1 MFPKISVKKPY
12 TVFVGVVL
20 VIVLGIVSMTKMTTD
35 LFPNMNLPY
44 ALVITAYPG
53 ASPEEVESTVTAPV
67 EAQMATTSNIKNI
80 SSMSYNSY
88 SIVILEYEQSANM
101 DSVVIEMQQK
111 LDQLKGT
118 WNDTV
123 GSPMIMQLD
132 PSMLPVMV
140 ASVDVEGMDS
150 LELSEYVDNKLVPY
164 LESVEGVASVST
176 VGSVKENIQ
185 ITLKEDEIEK
195 INEEVKA
202 AIEDKFVDAQ
212 KEIDDSRKELEDG
225 QDTLNEKKE
234 ELAAQI
240 ADNSNQVVNGK
251 IQAYVGESKLDTT
264 LTDLNTSKSTLEQT
278 IKRLNDTY
286 EQAKGLE
293 QKRDQLQQLLDM
305 TYGLD
310 DATFSQVSGGM
321 FSSRAE
327 AEKKLAEIQGYLD
340 QINSGLAESG
350 ALLAT
355 LKINTPLRNYDD
367 IPAVVGELTKVLAQV
382 NSGITAVNQG
392 KEQVNSGKATLD
404 DAYKALTEGQI
415 LGVMEISG
423 AQTQILLGQMALE
436 NGQTQLDSAKESAL
450 SQADVTNILTVDM
463 LTNLIIAQNFEM
475 PAGYINQNETQYLVT
490 VGDDINTVEDL
501 EDVILIDMGLEGV
514 DPIHLSDVAD
524 VVVVDNSADSYS
536 KINGNPAIMLSI
548 EKQTGYATGDVTDR
562 LLDKF
567 EEYEETEEG
576 LNMAVLMNQG
586 VYIDIIVMSVIQNML
601 IGALLAVIIL
611 IVFLKD
617 YKSTFIIACSI
628 PLSVVFA
635 IVLMYFS
642 NITLNMI
649 SLSGLAL
656 GIGMLV
662 DNSIV
667 VIENIYRIRK
677 EGGAVKYAAVV
688 GTDQVTGAIVAST
701 ITTVCVFL
709 PIVFV
714 DGLTKQLFVD
724 LALTILY
731 TLGASLIVALTF
743 VPMMASVIIKDGE
756 EKPTPLFDK
765 IRDWYETL
773 VARFL
778 KGKVLVLLLAIV
790 LLAVSIF
797 AAYQRGFSFINMD
810 IETDQISLSI
820 GPREDQTLTED
831 ELRALCDEATEIMMD
846 IDGIETIGVML
857 GGESALSL
865 FGGSSD
871 SASYYILLDENTK
884 RKSSEIV
891 DEILQKTSV
900 LDCEVTATTSSND
913 YSAFFG
919 SGLSIYVK
927 GRDLDKIQE
936 YAAQV
941 AEIVENTE
949 GTTDV
954 EAGLDNTTP
963 SLKIHV
969 DKDKAM
975 EYKMTVAQVF
985 SLVMTK
991 IASTTSST
999 SISTETKDLSVYLQ
1013 SEEQSEATLAD
1024 LKKMTFTYVN
1034 DEGVEEKVRL
1044 SRIAT
1049 FEDTETLSVI
1059 NRDAQTKYIAITA
1072 NIDENHNITKVSNE
1086 VKKELDKIDLPSGY
1100 SIEMTGEDEMIYD
1113 AMKQLG
1119 LMLAL
1124 AIILI
1129 YLVMVAQFQSL
1140 LSPFIIMFT
1149 LPLAFTGGF
1158 MALFLSGQEISVIAM
1173 LGFVMLA
1180 GIIVNNGIV
1189 MVDYINQLR
1198 REGMDK
1204 KEAIAKAAATRLR
1217 PILMTTLTTVIS
1229 MFPMALGIG
1238 DGSAMMQPMAIT
1250 MIGGLVYGTLMT
1262 LIVVPCIY
1270 DLLNSNKSMVEED
1283 FMNEGNQEVALQFE
1297 QSNAGGEA

>member
-118 WNDTV
+118 WNESV

-212 KEIDDSRKELEDG
+212 KEIDDAKKELEDG
-225 QDTLNEKKE
+225 QDTLDEKKE

-264 LTDLNTSKSTLEQT
+264 LTDLNTNKTTLEQT
-278 IKRLNDTY
+278 IDGLNKLY
-286 EQAKGLE
+286 AAAKQAESARDGLA
-293 QKRDQLQQLLDM
+293 QLLAM
-305 TYGLD
+305 APMVD
-310 DATFSQVSGGM
+310 DATFIQMSGGM
-321 FSSRAE
+321 TKEQAQ
-327 AEKKLAEIQGYLD
+327 AAYDQANDGLN
-340 QINSGLAESG
+340 QINAQIAAMGPALA
-350 ALLAT
+350 AM
-355 LKINTPLRNYDD
+355 KITVKDYND
-367 IPAVVGELTKVLAQV
+367 IPAAVGELTKVLAQV

-501 EDVILIDMGLEGV
+501 EDVILIDMGLDGV

-586 VYIDIIVMSVIQNML
+586 VYIDIIVMSVVQNML

-773 VARFL
+773 VTKFL
-778 KGKVLVLLLAIV
+778 KGKVLVLLLAII

-857 GGESALSL
+857 GGGSALSL
-865 FGGSSD
+865 FGGD
-871 SASYYILLDENTK
+871 SEDASYYIILDENTK

-900 LDCEVTATTSSND
+900 LDCEVKATTSSND

-936 YAAQV
+936 YAAEV

-949 GTTDV
+949 GTTNV
-954 EAGLDNTTP
+954 QAGLDNTTP

-985 SLVMTK
+985 GIVMTK

-1034 DEGVEEKVRL
+1034 DEGKEEQVRL

-1072 NIDENHNITKVSNE
+1072 DIDEDHNITKVSNE
-1086 VKKELDKIDLPSGY
+1086 VNKKLDKLELPNGY

-1270 DLLNSNKSMVEED
+1270 DMLNSNKSMVEED

>member
-20 VIVLGIVSMTKMTTD
+20 IIVLGIVSMTKMTTD

-111 LDQLKGT
+111 LDQLKGS
-118 WNDTV
+118 WNETV

-185 ITLKEDEIEK
+185 ITLKEDEIEE

-212 KEIDDSRKELEDG
+212 KEIDDAKKELEDG

-264 LTDLNTSKSTLEQT
+264 LTDLNTNKTTLEQT
-278 IKRLNDTY
+278 IDGLNKLY
-286 EQAKGLE
+286 AAAKQAEAARDGLA
-293 QKRDQLQQLLDM
+293 QLLEM
-305 TYGLD
+305 APMMD
-310 DATFSQVSGGM
+310 DATFMQVSGGM
-321 FSSRAE
+321 TKEQAQ
-327 AEKKLAEIQGYLD
+327 AAYDQANDGLN
-340 QINSGLAESG
+340 QINAQIATMGPALA
-350 ALLAT
+350 A
-355 LKINTPLRNYDD
+355 LKITVKDYND
-367 IPAVVGELTKVLAQV
+367 IPKAVGELTKVLAQV

-450 SQADVTNILTVDM
+450 SQADVTSILTVDM

-501 EDVILIDMGLEGV
+501 EDVILIDMGLDGV

-586 VYIDIIVMSVIQNML
+586 VYIDIIVMSVVQNML

-628 PLSVVFA
+628 PLSVIFA

-677 EGGAVKYAAVV
+677 EGGTVKYASVV

-714 DGLTKQLFVD
+714 EGLTKQLFVD

-773 VARFL
+773 VAKFL
-778 KGKVLVLLLAIV
+778 KGKVLVLLLAI
-790 LLAVSIF
+790 LLLVISIF

-857 GGESALSL
+857 GGGSALSL
-865 FGGSSD
+865 FGGGSED
-871 SASYYILLDENTK
+871 ASYYILLDENTK

-900 LDCEVTATTSSND
+900 LDCEVNATTSSND

-936 YAAQV
+936 YAAEV

-949 GTTDV
+949 GTTNV
-954 EAGLDNTTP
+954 QAGLDNTTP

-985 SLVMTK
+985 GIVMTK

-1034 DEGVEEKVRL
+1034 DEGKEEQVRL

-1072 NIDENHNITKVSNE
+1072 DIDEDHNITKVSNE
-1086 VKKELDKIDLPSGY
+1086 VNKKLDKLELPNGY
-1100 SIEMTGEDEMIYD
+1100 SVEMTGEDEMIYD

-1262 LIVVPCIY
+1262 LVVVPCIY

>member
-185 ITLKEDEIEK
+185 ITLKEDEIER

-264 LTDLNTSKSTLEQT
+264 LTDLNTNKTTLEQT
-278 IKRLNDTY
+278 IDGLNKLY
-286 EQAKGLE
+286 AAAKQAESARDGLA
-293 QKRDQLQQLLDM
+293 QLLAM
-305 TYGLD
+305 APMVD
-310 DATFSQVSGGM
+310 DATFMQMSGGM
-321 FSSRAE
+321 TKEQAQ
-327 AEKKLAEIQGYLD
+327 AAYDQAQAGLD
-340 QINSGLAESG
+340 QINAQIAAMGPALA
-350 ALLAT
+350 A
-355 LKINTPLRNYDD
+355 LKITVKDYND
-367 IPAVVGELTKVLAQV
+367 IPKAVGELTKVLAQV

-450 SQADVTNILTVDM
+450 SQADVSNILTVDM

-586 VYIDIIVMSVIQNML
+586 VYIDIIVMSVVQNML

-773 VARFL
+773 VTKFL
-778 KGKVLVLLLAIV
+778 KGKVLVLLLAIL

-936 YAAQV
+936 YAAEV

-1113 AMKQLG
+1113 AMKQLA
-1119 LMLAL
+1119 LMLIL

-1270 DLLNSNKSMVEED
+1270 DMLNSNKSMVEED

>member
-185 ITLKEDEIEK
+185 ITLKEDEIEE

-251 IQAYVGESKLDTT
+251 IQAYVGESKLDST
-264 LTDLNTSKSTLEQT
+264 LTELNTSKTTLEQT
-278 IKRLNDTY
+278 IN
-286 EQAKGLE
+286 GL
-293 QKRDQLQQLLDM
+293 DQLYAAAMQAEDAKRQLEPLYLM
-305 TYGLD
+305 AQGMD
-310 DATFSQVSGGM
+310 DATFLQATGM
-321 FSSRAE
+321 ERSFVIESY
-327 AEKKLAEIQGYLD
+327 EKADEGLK
-340 QINSGLAESG
+340 QINAQIATMAPALA
-350 ALLAT
+350 A
-355 LKINTPLRNYDD
+355 LKITINDYHD
-367 IPAVVGELTKVLAQV
+367 IPKAKAELTKTLAQV
-382 NSGITAVNQG
+382 NTGISAVNQG
-392 KEQVNSGKATLD
+392 KEQVSAGKTTLD

-450 SQADVTNILTVDM
+450 SQADVSNILTVDM

-501 EDVILIDMGLEGV
+501 EDVILIDMGLDGV

-586 VYIDIIVMSVIQNML
+586 VYIDIIVMSVVQNML

-773 VARFL
+773 VTKFL
-778 KGKVLVLLLAIV
+778 KGKVLVLLLAIL

-857 GGESALSL
+857 GGGSALSL
-865 FGGSSD
+865 FGGGSED
-871 SASYYILLDENTK
+871 ASYYIILDENTK

-900 LDCEVTATTSSND
+900 LDCEVKATTSSND

-936 YAAQV
+936 YAAEV

-949 GTTDV
+949 GTTNV
-954 EAGLDNTTP
+954 QAGLDNTTP

-985 SLVMTK
+985 GIVMTK

-1034 DEGVEEKVRL
+1034 DEGKEEQVRL

-1072 NIDENHNITKVSNE
+1072 DIDEDHNITKVSNE
-1086 VKKELDKIDLPSGY
+1086 VNKKLDKLELPSGY

-1270 DLLNSNKSMVEED
+1270 DMLNSNKSMVEED
-1283 FMNEGNQEVALQFE
+1283 FMNEGNKDNQELALQFDG
-1297 QSNAGGEA
+1297 STGGEA

>member
-20 VIVLGIVSMTKMTTD
+20 IIVLGIVSMTKMTTD

-88 SIVILEYEQSANM
+88 SIVILEYEQAANM

-185 ITLKEDEIEK
+185 ITLKEDEIEE

-212 KEIDDSRKELEDG
+212 KEIDDAKKELEDG

-264 LTDLNTSKSTLEQT
+264 LTDLNTNKATLEQT
-278 IKRLNDTY
+278 IDGLNKLY
-286 EQAKGLE
+286 AAAKQAEAARDGLG
-293 QKRDQLQQLLDM
+293 QLLAM
-305 TYGLD
+305 APMMD
-310 DATFSQVSGGM
+310 DATFMQVSGGM
-321 FSSRAE
+321 TKEQAQ
-327 AEKKLAEIQGYLD
+327 AAYDQANDGLN
-340 QINSGLAESG
+340 QINAQIAAMGPALA
-350 ALLAT
+350 A
-355 LKINTPLRNYDD
+355 LKITVKDYND
-367 IPAVVGELTKVLAQV
+367 IPKAVGELTKVLAQV

-450 SQADVTNILTVDM
+450 SQADVSNILTVDM

-501 EDVILIDMGLEGV
+501 EDVILIDMGLDGV

-536 KINGNPAIMLSI
+536 RINGNPAIMLSI

-586 VYIDIIVMSVIQNML
+586 VYIDIIVMSVVQNML

-778 KGKVLVLLLAIV
+778 KGKVLVLLLAIL

-857 GGESALSL
+857 GGGSALSL
-865 FGGSSD
+865 FGGD
-871 SASYYILLDENTK
+871 SEDASYYILLDENTK

-900 LDCEVTATTSSND
+900 LDCEVKATTSSND

-936 YAAQV
+936 YAAEV
-941 AEIVENTE
+941 AKIVEETE
-949 GTTDV
+949 GTTNV
-954 EAGLDNTTP
+954 QAGLDNTTP

-985 SLVMTK
+985 GLVMTK

-1034 DEGVEEKVRL
+1034 DEGKEEQVRL

-1072 NIDENHNITKVSNE
+1072 DIDEDHNITKVSNE
-1086 VKKELDKIDLPSGY
+1086 VNKKLDKLELPNGY

-1204 KEAIAKAAATRLR
+1204 KEAIARAAATRLR

-1262 LIVVPCIY
+1262 LVVVPCIY

>member
-185 ITLKEDEIEK
+185 ITLKEDEIEE

-251 IQAYVGESKLDTT
+251 IQAYVGESKLDST
-264 LTDLNTSKSTLEQT
+264 LTELNTSKTTLEQT
-278 IKRLNDTY
+278 IN
-286 EQAKGLE
+286 GL
-293 QKRDQLQQLLDM
+293 DQLYAAAMQAEDAKRQLEPLYLM
-305 TYGLD
+305 AQGMD
-310 DATFSQVSGGM
+310 DATFLQATGM
-321 FSSRAE
+321 ERSFVIESY
-327 AEKKLAEIQGYLD
+327 EKADEGLK
-340 QINSGLAESG
+340 QINAQIATMAPALA
-350 ALLAT
+350 A
-355 LKINTPLRNYDD
+355 LKITINDYHD
-367 IPAVVGELTKVLAQV
+367 IPKAKAELTKTLAQV
-382 NSGITAVNQG
+382 NTGISAVNQG
-392 KEQVNSGKATLD
+392 KEQVSAGKTTLD

-501 EDVILIDMGLEGV
+501 EDVILIDMGLDGV

-900 LDCEVTATTSSND
+900 LDCEVKATTSSND

-936 YAAQV
+936 YAAEV

-949 GTTDV
+949 GTTNV
-954 EAGLDNTTP
+954 QAGLDNTTP

-985 SLVMTK
+985 GIVMTK

-1034 DEGVEEKVRL
+1034 DEGKEEQVRL

-1072 NIDENHNITKVSNE
+1072 DIDEDHNITKVSNE
-1086 VKKELDKIDLPSGY
+1086 VNKKLDKLELPNGY

-1283 FMNEGNQEVALQFE
+1283 FMNEGNKDNQELALQFDG
-1297 QSNAGGEA
+1297 STGGEA

>member
-185 ITLKEDEIEK
+185 ITLKEDEIER

-264 LTDLNTSKSTLEQT
+264 LTDLNTSKDTLEKAIT
-278 IKRLNDTY
+278 GLNQLY
-286 EQAKGLE
+286 EGAKAL
-293 QKRDQLQQLLDM
+293 DQLLAM
-305 TYGLD
+305 APIMD
-310 DATFSQVSGGM
+310 DATFEAVAKMSK
-321 FSSRAE
+321 AE
-327 AEKKLAEIQGYLD
+327 AQKKRDEIDVQIAKLGTQLAAFNITL
-340 QINSGLAESG
+340 NSV
-350 ALLAT
+350 
-355 LKINTPLRNYDD
+355 DD
-367 IPAVVGELTKVLAQV
+367 IPAAVGELTKVLAQV

-501 EDVILIDMGLEGV
+501 EDVILIDMGLDGV

-586 VYIDIIVMSVIQNML
+586 VYIDIIVMSVVQNML

-773 VARFL
+773 VAKFL

-820 GPREDQTLTED
+820 GPREDQTLSEE

-900 LDCEVTATTSSND
+900 LDCEVKATTSSND

-1034 DEGVEEKVRL
+1034 DEGKEEQVRL

>member
-20 VIVLGIVSMTKMTTD
+20 VIVLGIVSMTRMTTD

-185 ITLKEDEIEK
+185 ITLKEDEIEE

-212 KEIDDSRKELEDG
+212 KEIDDAKKELEDG

-251 IQAYVGESKLDTT
+251 IQAYVGESKLDST
-264 LTDLNTSKSTLEQT
+264 LTELNTSKTTLEQT
-278 IKRLNDTY
+278 IN
-286 EQAKGLE
+286 GL
-293 QKRDQLQQLLDM
+293 DQLYAAAMQAEEAKRQLEPLYLM
-305 TYGLD
+305 AQGMD
-310 DATFSQVSGGM
+310 DATFLQATGM
-321 FSSRAE
+321 ERSFVIDSY
-327 AEKKLAEIQGYLD
+327 EKADAGLKEINARIATMAPALA
-340 QINSGLAESG
+340 A
-350 ALLAT
+350 
-355 LKINTPLRNYDD
+355 LKITINDYHD
-367 IPAVVGELTKVLAQV
+367 IPKAKAELTKTLAQV
-382 NSGITAVNQG
+382 NTGITAVNQG

-450 SQADVTNILTVDM
+450 SQADVSNILTVDM

-501 EDVILIDMGLEGV
+501 EDVILIDMGLDGV

-586 VYIDIIVMSVIQNML
+586 VYIDIIVMSVVQNML

-677 EGGAVKYAAVV
+677 EGGSVKYASVV

-773 VARFL
+773 VAKFL

-790 LLAVSIF
+790 LLAVSVF

-857 GGESALSL
+857 GGGSALSL
-865 FGGSSD
+865 FGGGSD
-871 SASYYILLDENTK
+871 NASYYILLDENTK

-900 LDCEVTATTSSND
+900 LDCEVNATTSSND

-936 YAAQV
+936 YAAEV

-949 GTTDV
+949 GTTNV
-954 EAGLDNTTP
+954 QAGLDNTTP

-985 SLVMTK
+985 GIVMTK

-1034 DEGVEEKVRL
+1034 DEGKEEQVRL

-1072 NIDENHNITKVSNE
+1072 DIDENHNITKVSNE
-1086 VKKELDKIDLPSGY
+1086 VNKKLDKLDLPNGY
-1100 SIEMTGEDEMIYD
+1100 SVEMTGEDEMIYD

-1204 KEAIAKAAATRLR
+1204 KEAIARAAATRLR

-1262 LIVVPCIY
+1262 LVVVPCIY
-1270 DLLNSNKSMVEED
+1270 DILNSNKSMVEED

>member
-20 VIVLGIVSMTKMTTD
+20 IIVLGIVSMTKMTTD

-185 ITLKEDEIEK
+185 ITLKEDEIEE

-212 KEIDDSRKELEDG
+212 KEIDDAKKELEDG

-264 LTDLNTSKSTLEQT
+264 LTDLNTSKDTLEKA
-278 IKRLNDTY
+278 ISGLNQLY
-286 EQAKGLE
+286 EGAKAL
-293 QKRDQLQQLLDM
+293 DQLLAM
-305 TYGLD
+305 APIMD
-310 DATFSQVSGGM
+310 DATFEAVAKMSK
-321 FSSRAE
+321 AE
-327 AEKKLAEIQGYLD
+327 AQKKRDEIDVQVAKLGTQLAAFNITL
-340 QINSGLAESG
+340 NSV
-350 ALLAT
+350 
-355 LKINTPLRNYDD
+355 DD
-367 IPAVVGELTKVLAQV
+367 IPAAVGELTKVLAQV

-450 SQADVTNILTVDM
+450 SQADVSNILTVDM

-536 KINGNPAIMLSI
+536 RINGNPAIMLSI

-586 VYIDIIVMSVIQNML
+586 VYIDIIVMSVVQNML

-773 VARFL
+773 VTKFL
-778 KGKVLVLLLAIV
+778 KGKVLVLLLAIL

-857 GGESALSL
+857 GGGSALSL
-865 FGGSSD
+865 FGGD
-871 SASYYILLDENTK
+871 SEDASYYIILDENTK

-900 LDCEVTATTSSND
+900 LDCEVKATTSSND

-936 YAAQV
+936 YAAEV

-949 GTTDV
+949 GTTNV
-954 EAGLDNTTP
+954 QAGLDNTTP

-985 SLVMTK
+985 GLVMTK

-1034 DEGVEEKVRL
+1034 DEGKEEQVRL

-1072 NIDENHNITKVSNE
+1072 DIDEDHNITKVSNE
-1086 VKKELDKIDLPSGY
+1086 VNKKLDKLELPNGY

-1204 KEAIAKAAATRLR
+1204 KEAIARAAATRLR

-1262 LIVVPCIY
+1262 LVVVPCIY

>member
-185 ITLKEDEIEK
+185 ITLKEDEIEE

-251 IQAYVGESKLDTT
+251 IQAYVGESKLDST
-264 LTDLNTSKSTLEQT
+264 LTELNTSKTTLEQT
-278 IKRLNDTY
+278 IN
-286 EQAKGLE
+286 GL
-293 QKRDQLQQLLDM
+293 DQLYAAAMQAEDAKRQLEPLYLM
-305 TYGLD
+305 AQGMD
-310 DATFSQVSGGM
+310 DATFLQATGM
-321 FSSRAE
+321 ERSFVIESY
-327 AEKKLAEIQGYLD
+327 EKADEGLK
-340 QINSGLAESG
+340 QINAQIATMAPALA
-350 ALLAT
+350 A
-355 LKINTPLRNYDD
+355 LKITINDYHD
-367 IPAVVGELTKVLAQV
+367 IPKAKAELTKTLAQV
-382 NSGITAVNQG
+382 NTGISAVNQG
-392 KEQVNSGKATLD
+392 KEQVSAGKTTLD

-501 EDVILIDMGLEGV
+501 EDVILIDMGLDGV

-900 LDCEVTATTSSND
+900 LDCEVKATTSSND

-936 YAAQV
+936 YAAEV

-949 GTTDV
+949 GTTNV
-954 EAGLDNTTP
+954 QAGLDNTTP

-985 SLVMTK
+985 GIVMTK

-1034 DEGVEEKVRL
+1034 DEGKEEQVRL

-1270 DLLNSNKSMVEED
+1270 DMLNSNKSMVEED

>member
-185 ITLKEDEIEK
+185 ITLKEDEIEE

-212 KEIDDSRKELEDG
+212 KEIDDAKKELEDG

-264 LTDLNTSKSTLEQT
+264 LTDLNTNKATLEQT
-278 IKRLNDTY
+278 IDGLNKLY
-286 EQAKGLE
+286 AAAKQAEAARDGLA
-293 QKRDQLQQLLDM
+293 QLLAM
-305 TYGLD
+305 APMMD
-310 DATFSQVSGGM
+310 DATFMQVSGGM
-321 FSSRAE
+321 TKEQAQ
-327 AEKKLAEIQGYLD
+327 AAYDQANDGLN
-340 QINSGLAESG
+340 QINAQIAAMGPALA
-350 ALLAT
+350 A
-355 LKINTPLRNYDD
+355 LKITVKDYND
-367 IPAVVGELTKVLAQV
+367 IPKAVGELTKVLAQV

-450 SQADVTNILTVDM
+450 SQADVSNILTVDM

-501 EDVILIDMGLEGV
+501 EDVILIDMGLDGV

-586 VYIDIIVMSVIQNML
+586 VYIDIIVMSVVQNML

-677 EGGAVKYAAVV
+677 EGGSVKYASVV

-773 VARFL
+773 VAKFL

-790 LLAVSIF
+790 LLVISVF

-857 GGESALSL
+857 GGGSALSL
-865 FGGSSD
+865 FGGGSED
-871 SASYYILLDENTK
+871 ASYYILLDENTK

-900 LDCEVTATTSSND
+900 LDCEVNATTSSND

-949 GTTDV
+949 GTTNV
-954 EAGLDNTTP
+954 QAGLDNTTP

-985 SLVMTK
+985 GIVMTK

-1034 DEGVEEKVRL
+1034 DEGKEEQVRL

-1072 NIDENHNITKVSNE
+1072 DIDEDHNITKVSNE
-1086 VKKELDKIDLPSGY
+1086 VNKKLDKLELPNGY
-1100 SIEMTGEDEMIYD
+1100 SVEMTGEDEMIYD

-1262 LIVVPCIY
+1262 LVVVPCIY
-1270 DLLNSNKSMVEED
+1270 DILNSNKSMVEED

>member
-185 ITLKEDEIEK
+185 ITLKEDEIEE

-212 KEIDDSRKELEDG
+212 KEIDDAKKELEDG

-264 LTDLNTSKSTLEQT
+264 LTDLNTNKATLEQT
-278 IKRLNDTY
+278 IDGLNKLY
-286 EQAKGLE
+286 AAAKQAEAARDGLA
-293 QKRDQLQQLLDM
+293 QLLAM
-305 TYGLD
+305 APMMD
-310 DATFSQVSGGM
+310 DATFMQVSGGM
-321 FSSRAE
+321 TKEQAQ
-327 AEKKLAEIQGYLD
+327 AAYDQANDGLN
-340 QINSGLAESG
+340 QINAQIAAMGPALA
-350 ALLAT
+350 A
-355 LKINTPLRNYDD
+355 LKITVKDYND
-367 IPAVVGELTKVLAQV
+367 IPKAVGELTKVLAQV

-450 SQADVTNILTVDM
+450 SQADVSNILTVDM

-501 EDVILIDMGLEGV
+501 EDVILIDMGLDGV

-586 VYIDIIVMSVIQNML
+586 VYIDIIVMSVVQNML

-677 EGGAVKYAAVV
+677 EGGSVKYASVV

-773 VARFL
+773 VAKFL

-790 LLAVSIF
+790 LLVISVF

-857 GGESALSL
+857 GGGSALSL
-865 FGGSSD
+865 FGGGSED
-871 SASYYILLDENTK
+871 ASYYILLDENTK

-900 LDCEVTATTSSND
+900 LDCEVNATTSSND

-936 YAAQV
+936 YAAEV

-949 GTTDV
+949 GTTNV
-954 EAGLDNTTP
+954 QAGLDNTTP

-985 SLVMTK
+985 GIVMTK

-1034 DEGVEEKVRL
+1034 DEGKEEQVRL

-1072 NIDENHNITKVSNE
+1072 DIDEDHNITKVSNE
-1086 VKKELDKIDLPSGY
+1086 VNKKLDKLELPNGY
-1100 SIEMTGEDEMIYD
+1100 SVEMTGEDEMIYD

-1262 LIVVPCIY
+1262 LVVVPCIY
-1270 DLLNSNKSMVEED
+1270 DILNSNKSMVEED